1 MRFDSIST
9 DLKLGLFKVV
19 CESPFKS
26 HHTPER
32 EAAFFIVSHWLPW
45 TPDHESPCVRCHQTP
60 RRPPPHTPHPAP
72 LPLCTHQ
79 KQSCLRFWWG
89 PAAIGFLSVAQ
100 LKTGRKKKEAWK
112 LLLVKKQQKAIK
124 SQLGSS
130 FQSWLRGSMGRI
142 LKVNLSPFNYSDEKY
157 TGYTLSLPVRQN

>member
-1 MRFDSIST
+1 MGASGD
-9 DLKLGLFKVV
+9 
-19 CESPFKS
+19 
-26 HHTPER
+26 
-32 EAAFFIVSHWLPW
+32 WLPF
-45 TPDHESPCVRCHQTP
+45 S
-60 RRPPPHTPHPAP
+60 
-72 LPLCTHQ
+72 
-79 KQSCLRFWWG
+79 G
-89 PAAIGFLSVAQ
+89 AAQ
-100 LKTGRKKKEAWK
+100 NRKKKKKKEASK